1 MIHTVQSLRQQ
12 YIELIKLIP
21 PPKFIQSGLLSGF
34 ERFLIIQIDFL
45 YFHYNLELQRTLKPL
60 NISNLYTAECST
72 VHSLGRSNFLDKIM
86 NLFDVFLKVIAIK
99 SHCLD

>member
-1 MIHTVQSLRQQ
+1 MIHTVQSLRQQQ

-60 NISNLYTAECST
+60 NISNLYTAEQGGRGEICIGRAQQKFDKS
-72 VHSLGRSNFLDKIM
+72 SLIFPNF
-86 NLFDVFLKVIAIK
+86 
-99 SHCLD
+99 S